1 MISSIVIASLTC
13 ISLVLCVLF
22 KPRIKI
28 KTFEFQTFWVVSL
41 IGALLLLTLRILPF
55 NVLFNNLLEDS
66 VVNPFKILI
75 LFICLSMIS
84 ITLDCLGFFK
94 YLAVKVANKFNK
106 SQYYLFFS
114 LYILIALLTMFTS
127 NDIVILTFTPFI
139 CYFSKNAKISPIP
152 FLVMQFIVAN
162 TYSMALYIGNP
173 TNIYLSQASN
183 VNFLEYLKVMWLP
196 TLFAGITSLVLLLLV
211 FRKQLSQKIVVSS
224 CEEVK
229 IEHKLLTGVS
239 LSILLICTFML
250 AISNYINIE
259 MWLICLLCAFVL
271 SLILGIVSLCK
282 GKKLLGNV
290 YKRLPYNLIFFVLA
304 MYTIVL
310 SLEYNDV
317 TVKIAEGVSRIATT
331 KYSQALVYGSSSIVF
346 DNLINNIPMSIL
358 FSSIVQLNF
367 SQVALYAVII
377 GSNIGAYLT
386 PVGALAGIMWM
397 SILKKQEINYSFV
410 QFVKYGVL
418 FVPVILIASLVGL
431 LIVL

>member
-1 MISSIVIASLTC
+1 M
-13 ISLVLCVLF
+13 
-22 KPRIKI
+22 
-28 KTFEFQTFWVVSL
+28 
-41 IGALLLLTLRILPF
+41 
-55 NVLFNNLLEDS
+55 
-66 VVNPFKILI
+66 
-75 LFICLSMIS
+75 
-84 ITLDCLGFFK
+84 
-94 YLAVKVANKFNK
+94 
-106 SQYYLFFS
+106 
-114 LYILIALLTMFTS
+114 
-127 NDIVILTFTPFI
+127 
-139 CYFSKNAKISPIP
+139 
-152 FLVMQFIVAN
+152 
-162 TYSMALYIGNP
+162 
-173 TNIYLSQASN
+173 
-183 VNFLEYLKVMWLP
+183 
-196 TLFAGITSLVLLLLV
+196 
-211 FRKQLSQKIVVSS
+211 
-224 CEEVK
+224 
-229 IEHKLLTGVS
+229 
-239 LSILLICTFML
+239 
-250 AISNYINIE
+250 
-259 MWLICLLCAFVL
+259 
-271 SLILGIVSLCK
+271 
-282 GKKLLGNV
+282 
-290 YKRLPYNLIFFVLA
+290 PYNLIFFVLA

>member
-28 KTFEFQTFWVVSL
+28 KKFEFQTFWVVSL
-41 IGALLLLTLRILPF
+41 IGALLLLILRILPF

-139 CYFSKNAKISPIP
+139 CYFAKNAKISPIP

-162 TYSMALYIGNP
+162 TYSMALY
-173 TNIYLSQASN
+173 

-196 TLFAGITSLVLLLLV
+196 TLFAGITSLVLLLFV

-282 GKKLLGNV
+282 GKKLLGDV